1 MSGFNNVA
9 MEAVQA
15 LCSLGF
21 RAKDA
26 EEVVVKILKEG
37 EDVELSDLIKQSLKA
52 LKS

>member
-1 MSGFNNVA
+1 

-26 EEVVVKILKEG
+26 EEVVAKILKEG
-37 EDVELSDLIKQSLKA
+37 EDVELSDLIKQSLRA